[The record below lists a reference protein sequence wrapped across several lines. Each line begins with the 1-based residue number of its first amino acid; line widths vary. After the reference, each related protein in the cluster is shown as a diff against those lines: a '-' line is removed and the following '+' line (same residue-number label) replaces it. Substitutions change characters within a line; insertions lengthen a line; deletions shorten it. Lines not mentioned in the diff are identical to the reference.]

1 MLDKDLTLAITQRL
15 VSEYQFKQQGDYL
28 RGLCPSCGKAEAFT
42 KVDQPF
48 VIFCGR
54 LNNCGASHTA
64 RSLFADLFA
73 NWSERFP
80 ASASDALA
88 TARAYLKYDRQFN
101 LTLLGNVWQQGALPL
116 KNGSFA
122 ATVKFPLWGNHYWQR
137 VLDTDLIP
145 LLDVPE
151 GQAKKARFSAGVKYS
166 GKCWVPPN
174 MQLQKGDSVYIVE
187 GIFDAIALWMYDIKS
202 IAAFSCNN
210 LPTEFIE
217 QHQALDIEWVLAY
230 DADAAGTRAAL
241 KFKQQLIEL
250 EQKVSIA
257 LTPSKDLDWDD
268 CHRLGKLNDSSF
280 WEACH
285 YRGKLL
291 QAESASGYAKVMY
304 EHKSF
309 SRCVFEYAKATWSIS
324 VDSNEYEKELQES
337 TTPSTAFHKA
347 SKIRKISNCT
357 QEFLYIERDEL
368 ADDQNYVLKLR
379 YENGHP
385 DQIILLPGSCI
396 DSPSSLNKALLQRGS
411 GALFTGNTQDLNTLQ
426 NRWFKTI
433 RTIQSLPFIGYD
445 RLSKTYVYQTFAVRD
460 GRVIE
465 RNNDGY
471 FELGK
476 LGLKTNLKSPH
487 INYASGFNPAWVS
500 DLWAAF
506 GAKGLITL
514 GFWTATLFAQQ
525 IRSQHKSLPFL
536 EVTGEP
542 GAGKSTLIEILWA
555 ACGRDYEGF
564 DPAKARPAAIRRTF
578 NQVANLPVV
587 LIESDYTEEKK
598 HLAQFTF
605 DSIKPLYDGRGTGAI
620 GIANR
625 GNDTEEAMFQGAII
639 IAQNT
644 EVQGEQATLERIL
657 ALRFTRAKRET
668 IPAAQRLINASKE
681 DNFASFLPQV
691 IKQEKAWLECF
702 EKGMKAYE
710 ETLWNAPLTGH
721 NSQAIKNNRLVL
733 NHLQLMAAVAT
744 LPMLFGKQ
752 YITDAMLQT
761 CEAEVL
767 TMLAER
773 HKRIAGDNPI
783 IEEFWE
789 TYHYINDQAP
799 EFAAEGNL
807 LIENRLNHS
816 NSPDTDIAINIP
828 HFMDLCRTFNQPMFD
843 PKELKK
849 HLPNSSRY
857 PYREQKKVWS
867 RIKKRTLSCW
877 VFNVKQ

>member
-1 MLDKDLTLAITQRL
+1 MLDKDLTLAIAQRL
-15 VSEYQFKQQGDYL
+15 ASEYQFKQQGEYL
-28 RGLCPSCGKAEAFT
+28 RGLCPACGKPEAFT
-42 KVDQPF
+42 KVEQPY

-64 RSLFADLFA
+64 RSLFPDLFE
-73 NWSERFP
+73 NWSKRFP
-80 ASASDALA
+80 SSVDDPNA
-88 TARAYLKYDRQFN
+88 TARAYLNYDRQFN

-116 KNGSFA
+116 QNGSFA

-137 VLDTDLIP
+137 VIDSDLIP

-151 GQAKKARFSAGVKYS
+151 DQAKKARFSAGIKYS

-187 GIFDAIALWMYDIKS
+187 GIFDAIALWMYGIKA

-210 LPTEFIE
+210 LPSEFIK
-217 QHQALDIEWVLAY
+217 QYQDWGIEWVLAY
-230 DADAAGTRAAL
+230 DADTAGTRAAL
-241 KFKQQLIEL
+241 KFKQQLVEL
-250 EQKVSIA
+250 EQRVAID
-257 LTPSKDLDWDD
+257 LTPSKALDWDD
-268 CHRLGKLNDSSF
+268 CHRLGKLKDNDF
-280 WEACH
+280 WEACR
-285 YRGKLL
+285 YRGNLL
-291 QAESASGYAKVMY
+291 QAESASDYAQVMY

-309 SRCVFEYAKATWSIS
+309 SQRVFEFGHATWSIK
-324 VDSNEYEKELQES
+324 VDSSEYEQELQDH
-337 TTPSTAFHKA
+337 TAPSLAFHKA

-385 DQIILLPGSCI
+385 DQIIQLPGSCI
-396 DSPSSLNKALLQRGS
+396 DSPSSLNKALLQRGA
-411 GALFTGNTQDLNTLQ
+411 GALFTGTTQDLTTLQ

-445 RLSKTYVYQTFAVRD
+445 RLSKTYVYQTFAVRE

-476 LGLKTNLKSPH
+476 LGLKTNLKSPYV
-487 INYASGFNPAWVS
+487 NYASGFNPAWVK
-500 DLWAAF
+500 DLWDAF

-605 DSIKPLYDGRGTGAI
+605 DSIKPLYDGRGTGSI

-625 GNDTEEAMFQGAII
+625 GNDTEEAMFQGAIV

-644 EVQGEQATLERIL
+644 EVHGEQATLERII
-657 ALRFTRAKRET
+657 ALRFNRAQRDT
-668 IPAAQRLINASKE
+668 IPAAQRLINVSKE
-681 DNFASFLPQV
+681 DSFASFLPHV
-691 IKQEKAWLECF
+691 IRQEKAWLDCF
-702 EKGMKAYE
+702 AKAMQTYE
-710 ETLWNAPLTGH
+710 ETMWNAPLFGS
-721 NSQAIKNNRLVL
+721 NSQSIKNNRLVL

-744 LPMLFGKQ
+744 LPMIFGDQQVTQDMVK
-752 YITDAMLQT
+752 A
-761 CEAEVL
+761 CEAVVL

-773 HKRIAGDNPI
+773 HQRIAGDNPV

-789 TYHYINDQAP
+789 TYHYINDQ
-799 EFAAEGNL
+799 
-807 LIENRLNHS
+807 ENKLNHS
-816 NSPDTDIAINIP
+816 NNPDTDIAINIP
-828 HFMDLCRTFNQPMFD
+828 HFMDLCRTFNQPLFD

-857 PYREQKKVWS
+857 VFKEKKKVRS
-867 RIKKRTLSCW
+867 RIKRSVINCYIFSAKNTSI
-877 VFNVKQ
+877 